1 MKPLRLSSKPSSMR
15 EPSRPPD
22 KPPSSSPRLRNTK
35 PLKKLSLSIHRRN
48 RPHSVMVVVLL
59 VGYQPRRIGMKE
71 PSISQSLVLV
81 VLFLMT
87 CQLSLKL
94 IIPLVLLL
102 NLWTVKLKLVIQLV
116 LSRMVLILHIVA

>member
-15 EPSRPPD
+15 EPSKQPD

-35 PLKKLSLSIHRRN
+35 PLKKLSMTMKPRN
-48 RPHSVMVVVLL
+48 RPHSVLVVVLL

-71 PSISQSLVLV
+71 PSISQSLLLV
-81 VLFLMT
+81 VLLLGT

-94 IIPLVLLL
+94 IMPLVLLQK
-102 NLWTVKLKLVIQLV
+102 LWTVKLKLVIQLV
-116 LSRMVLILHIVA
+116 LSRLVLLVHIVA